1 MRYAFRTSS
10 SKGAVTEVGR
20 DRFFS
25 EDFFFGLSG
34 KSAEKRGESEE
45 RRLSETC
52 SQASRVSDRPK
63 TGVEEESTV
72 HLARRRF
79 INTVFGALAGAL
91 VLDKTADII
100 DRERKRAPFA
110 CFVFT
115 AR

>member
-1 MRYAFRTSS
+1 MHSELPPRKERPLKSGEIDSS
-10 SKGAVTEVGR
+10 R
-20 DRFFS
+20 RN
-25 EDFFFGLSG
+25 FFFGLSG

-79 INTVFGALAGAL
+79 INTVSGVLAGAL